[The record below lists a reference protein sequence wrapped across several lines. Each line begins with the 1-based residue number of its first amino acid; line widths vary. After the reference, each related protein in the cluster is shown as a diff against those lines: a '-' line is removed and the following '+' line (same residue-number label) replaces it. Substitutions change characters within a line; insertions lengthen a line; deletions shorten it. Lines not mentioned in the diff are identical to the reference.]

1 MSGPGLDARQITEF
15 LDEVSPGVTEWL
27 VIDAV
32 GDHRARVR
40 VSAGPERLRPGGIVA
55 GPVLMSL
62 VDAAVWVAVLGVVGP
77 VPMAVTAN
85 LNVSFLRPAP
95 PGDVIADA
103 QLHKVGKRLAVGEVL
118 VTADGDAAAV
128 AVATVTYALP
138 SKR

>member
-15 LDEVSPGVTEWL
+15 LDEVAPGVTEWL
-27 VIDAV
+27 VIDDV
-32 GDHRARVR
+32 GDRRARVR
-40 VSAGPERLRPGGIVA
+40 VVAGPERLRPGGIVA

-85 LNVSFLRPAP
+85 LSMSFLRPAP

-103 QLHKVGKRLAVGEVL
+103 QLHKVGRRLAVGEVL
-118 VTADGDAAAV
+118 VTAASAPDAI

-138 SKR
+138 PER